1 MFIRKRKRAYRKAKR
16 TNLESNWKKLR
27 KLQNRTITMIRDL
40 KLSFYDKI
48 GDKLKCE
55 TLSSKDWWST
65 LIPVIALNSKSIILP
80 LTYND
85 HIFSDE
91 RDKANI
97 LNDFSKVKIFRRSKC
112 YFTWLTALCH
122 LYPAIPHCSH
132 SSRSRICSQNTNKAS
147 CPNELSNRILREL
160 SCELSSPFCSFLT
173 IL

>member
-65 LIPVIALNSKSIILP
+65 LIPVIALNSKSIIP
-80 LTYND
+80 PFTYND

-97 LNDFSKVKIFRRSKC
+97 LNEFFQ
-112 YFTWLTALCH
+112 
-122 LYPAIPHCSH
+122 
-132 SSRSRICSQNTNKAS
+132 SQN
-147 CPNELSNRILREL
+147 
-160 SCELSSPFCSFLT
+160 F
-173 IL
+173 